1 MRRWGLVAL
10 LCVALGTS
18 ARAQVDCDTPDDLCT
33 GDPCVVGAVE
43 VDDSCALDFGTRTLV
58 IEGSLRLPN
67 SGELSLAAGA
77 IQITGRIQNMS
88 DTVPGAGPRIDL
100 AASGDVGVD
109 GPIRL
114 VGVRNNPVPGEITI
128 QAGGNLA
135 VRSAITALTS
145 PTTISWSAGSGD
157 VDFTGR
163 VNTGRP
169 GGEISIAAG
178 GRVDSS
184 GTFRRLDRIDLSAGS
199 DVRIGGRVSARESLT
214 ADAGGTLSLE
224 TVLRN
229 YGSDVIL
236 RGALGLSVLKTIT
249 LSPAFIDAG
258 SAELA
263 SSAGAVLVAM
273 PVHANDVV
281 ITAGGDVTIDA
292 LVAAS
297 PPTRSGGTILVESTG
312 GVISTFAPITAQSG
326 DGTSP
331 GDGAGGHVRLAA
343 PGAVA
348 VHASILVNA
357 FPQSNDAPGGTV
369 EIDGASVL
377 AAAGVTFDADGK
389 VPGPD
394 FPGAPPA
401 GFRFTATAGAVT
413 LDGAFH
419 ARGGPSVI
427 QATATRDVAV
437 AGDYRVAPNGCIGL
451 SAGGT
456 LTTGGATFDT
466 PPVAVCP

>member
-1 MRRWGLVAL
+1 MRRWAPAAILCAALV
-10 LCVALGTS
+10 TS

-33 GDPCVVGAVE
+33 GDPCIVGAVE
-43 VDDSCALDFGTRTLV
+43 VNDSCVLDFGARTLV
-58 IEGSLRLPN
+58 IDGSLRMPN
-67 SGELSLAAGA
+67 GGELSLTAGT
-77 IQITGRIQNMS
+77 IQVDGRIQNMTT
-88 DTVPGAGPRIDL
+88 TVPGAGPRITL
-100 AASGDVGVD
+100 AASGDVVVD
-109 GPIRL
+109 GPIRV
-114 VGVRNNPVPGEITI
+114 VGVRNNLVPGEITV
-128 QAGGNLA
+128 QAGGNLT
-135 VRSAITALTS
+135 VRSALSALTS

-157 VDFTGR
+157 VDFSGR
-163 VNTGRP
+163 VNTGKP

-178 GRVDSS
+178 GRIDSF
-184 GTFRRLDRIDLSAGS
+184 GTFRKLDRIDMSSGGDL
-199 DVRIGGRVSARESLT
+199 RLGGRVSAEDALT
-214 ADAGGTLSLE
+214 ADAGGMLTLE

-229 YGSDVIL
+229 YGSDVVL

-249 LSPAFIDAG
+249 MSPAFDPSG
-258 SAELA
+258 SATLE
-263 SSAGAVLVAM
+263 SSAGDVLVAL
-273 PVHANDVV
+273 PVRANDVF

-297 PPTRSGGTILVESTG
+297 PPTRAGGTVLVESTG
-312 GVISTFAPITAQSG
+312 GVINTFAPITAQAG
-326 DGTSP
+326 DGAAP
-331 GDGAGGHVRLAA
+331 GDGAGGNVRLTA

-369 EIDGASVL
+369 EIEGASVL
-377 AAAGVTFDADGK
+377 AAGVTFDADGK

-401 GFRFTATAGAVT
+401 GFRFTATAGDVT
-413 LDGAFH
+413 LDGVFH

-427 QATATRDVAV
+427 QATASGDVDV

-456 LTTGGATFDT
+456 LATGGATFDT
-466 PPVAVCP
+466 APVATCP